1 LVSKQPFSC
10 SDINEVITI
19 TKKNRL

>member
-10 SDINEVITI
+10 SGCSPKQLMPIA
-19 TKKNRL
+19 